1 MTRDERKAIIE
12 EALENDV
19 DEHFHHFMHNDNDFL
34 NYHQT
39 THEGVYNS
47 DELLTEYLHHIPSM
61 RINLDWGGYSS
72 IEKLFHPFEWK

>member
-47 DELLTEYLHHIPSM
+47 DELLT
-61 RINLDWGGYSS
+61 
-72 IEKLFHPFEWK
+72 